1 VLKSRFR
8 DAGLSPIDVLG
19 EQRQARRIDET
30 LVAANRVQLT
40 NSYWIDPE
48 SGEWLK
54 GRQQVIPLLPP
65 VNTIAMPRS
74 KG

>member
-19 EQRQARRIDET
+19 EKRQARQIDEMV
-30 LVAANRVQLT
+30 LAENRVQLA

-48 SGEWLK
+48 TGEWLK

-65 VNTIAMPRS
+65 INTIAMSGP